1 MANEKILVV
10 DDEPDFL
17 KVMKLRLEANNY
29 EVITASD
36 GQEALEMIK
45 QHPLKAV
52 LLDILMPG
60 FDGLKTLEIIRKQN
74 KDLPV
79 FIITAFC
86 NEERFKQARELGASG
101 FIVKANDLKKQ
112 IADITGLL
120 RLSGKY
126 KAQQAT

>member
-29 EVITASD
+29 EVITAGD
-36 GQEALEMIK
+36 GEEALEKIK
-45 QHPLKAV
+45 QHQLKAV

-120 RLSGKY
+120 RLSSKY
-126 KAQQAT
+126 KAQSSA